1 MTQSSMRTWVSI
13 VLVAAAGCNQRQSS
27 GGTEASEFGK
37 AVETKPPNGRGQKP
51 AFPGQTRAPAE
62 HAAVTFE
69 ARTVVQGLEH
79 PWSMAFLPDG
89 PIVVTERPGRMRLI
103 GADGTIS
110 APIAGVP
117 PVDAVGQGGLFD
129 VVLDPTFPTSGRIY
143 FTYAERRDGGNGTT
157 LARARLV
164 REAKSARLDH
174 VEVIWRQQPAFES
187 NAHFG
192 GRIVFARDRPRAA
205 PTASA
210 GAPGA
215 AQAESLFVT
224 TGERFVPESRVLAQR
239 LDNALGKVIRI
250 RSDGSIPN
258 DNPFVGRPDARPEV
272 YSYGHRNI
280 QAAAIHPETN
290 KLWVIEHGARGGDEV
305 NIIDPGKNYGWPI
318 ITYGIDY
325 SGKPIGDGITARNA
339 MEQPRYYWD
348 PSIAPS
354 GAAFYTGSRYPGWR
368 GNLFVGAL
376 AGRHVARLVTAGD
389 RIVGEERLLVDR
401 ARFRDVRVGPDG
413 LLYVLTDEVNGEL
426 IRLDPV
432 QPQRNTG
439 R

>member
-1 MTQSSMRTWVSI
+1 MRALRSVVVIAAMGCNDKPASSG
-13 VLVAAAGCNQRQSS
+13 AAG
-27 GGTEASEFGK
+27 SEFGK
-37 AVETKPPNGRGQKP
+37 AVETQPPNARGQKP
-51 AFPGQTRAPAE
+51 AFPGQTRAPAV
-62 HAAVTFE
+62 HANVPFKT
-69 ARTVVQGLEH
+69 RTIAQGLEH

-89 PIVVTERPGRMRLI
+89 QILVTERPGRMRVI
-103 GADGTIS
+103 GADGAIS
-110 APIAGVP
+110 APITGVP
-117 PVDAVGQGGLFD
+117 TVDAVGQGGLFD
-129 VVLDPTFPTSGRIY
+129 VVLDPAFATSGRIY

-164 REAKSARLDH
+164 REAKPARLEN
-174 VEVIWRQQPAFES
+174 VEVMWRQQPAFES

-192 GRIVFARDRPRAA
+192 GRIVFARDTPRAA
-205 PTASA
+205 SA
-210 GAPGA
+210 KSPGA
-215 AQAESLFVT
+215 ADAEVSLFVT
-224 TGERFVPESRVLAQR
+224 TGERFTPESRVRAQS
-239 LDNALGKVIRI
+239 LDNAFGKVIRI
-250 RSDGSIPN
+250 RPDGSIPN
-258 DNPFVGRPDARPEV
+258 DNPFVRRSDVRSEV

-280 QAAAIHPETN
+280 QAAALHPETT

-305 NIIDPGKNYGWPI
+305 NIIEPGKNYGWPV

-325 SGKPIGDGITARNA
+325 SGKSIGDGVTARKA

-413 LLYVLTDEVNGEL
+413 LLYLLTDEANGEI
-426 IRLDPV
+426 IRLDPA
-432 QPQRNTG
+432 QPARITPG
-439 R
+439 TR